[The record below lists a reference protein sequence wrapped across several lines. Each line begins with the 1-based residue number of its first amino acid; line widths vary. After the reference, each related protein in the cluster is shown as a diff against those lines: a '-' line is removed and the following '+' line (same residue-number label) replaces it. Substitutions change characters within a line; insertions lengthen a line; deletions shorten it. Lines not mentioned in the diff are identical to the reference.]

1 MALCMP
7 MTAASRNAAHHTYKD
22 AAGAMKFAFCTAK
35 LVWTIK
41 IQVWLTVE
49 VDVPDYYDQDMCTS
63 VEWGFTGL

>member
-1 MALCMP
+1 
-7 MTAASRNAAHHTYKD
+7 
-22 AAGAMKFAFCTAK
+22 MKFAFCTAK